1 MEKKKRERRRNRLP
15 EGWLQEFIK
24 AYDIKSTDDLKVAL
38 ADLVGDTVETM
49 MQAELEADLGYAK
62 NDSEN
67 KATDNSRNG
76 SSPKTLRS
84 EYGPI
89 DIDVPRDR
97 KSEFEPKIV
106 PKYKRDIQGLDSQII
121 SMYAKGMST
130 RDISSHIESLYG
142 AEVSAETISKITD
155 RILPEIK
162 EWQNR
167 PLKPLY
173 AIMFFDAIHYP
184 VRTEG
189 LVKQRAVYI
198 AIGIDLDGNR
208 DVCGLWIGEA
218 ESSKYW
224 LSLMNELKNR
234 GVRDILIAS
243 VDGLNGFSDAIHAVY
258 PQTDIQ
264 RCIVH
269 QVRNSMRYVSS
280 KDLKVYTSEMKKI
293 YQAPTEEAGLM
304 ELDAF
309 EEKWGKKYPAA
320 LRSWR
325 QNWVELSTFFKY
337 PPAIRR
343 LIYTTN
349 RIENFN
355 RSLRKVTKA
364 KAAYPSDTALL
375 KSLYLAIQDITFKWG
390 KTNGWH
396 EIFGQLILIFSER
409 IVPGD
414 YN

>member
-1 MEKKKRERRRNRLP
+1 MARRERKSDKLP
-15 EGWLQEFIK
+15 DGWLKGFIE
-24 AYDIKSTDDLKVAL
+24 AYDIQSTNDIKEALK
-38 ADLVGDTVETM
+38 DLVGGTVETM
-49 MQAELEADLGYAK
+49 MEAELEADLGYAK
-62 NDSEN
+62 HDSEN
-67 KATDNSRNG
+67 KKTSNSRNG
-76 SSPKTLRS
+76 SSPKTLRT
-84 EYGPI
+84 EYGEVE
-89 DIDVPRDR
+89 IDVPRDR
-97 KSEFEPKIV
+97 DSEFEPKIV
-106 PKYKRDIQGLDSQII
+106 PKHQREIKGLDNQII

-130 RDISSHIESLYG
+130 RDIADHIESLYG
-142 AEVSAETISKITD
+142 AEISAETISKITD
-155 RILPEIK
+155 KILPEIK

-173 AIMFFDAIHYP
+173 ALMFFDAIHYP

-189 LVKQRAVYI
+189 MVRQRAVYI
-198 AIGIDLDGNR
+198 AIGVDMDGER

-224 LSLMNELKNR
+224 LSCMNEMKNR
-234 GVRDILIAS
+234 GVRDILICS
-243 VDGLNGFSDAIHAVY
+243 VDGLSGFNEAIRAVY

-269 QVRNSMRYVSS
+269 QVRNSMRYVSY
-280 KDLKVYTSEMKKI
+280 KDLKAYTSGMKLI
-293 YQAPTEEAGLM
+293 YKAATEEAALL

-320 LRSWR
+320 IKSWR
-325 QNWVELSTFFKY
+325 NNWTELSTFFKY
-337 PPAIRR
+337 PPEIRK

-355 RSLRKVTKA
+355 RSLRKVTKS

-375 KSLYLAIQDITFKWG
+375 KSLYLAINDITAKWS
-390 KTNGWH
+390 KVQGWH
-396 EIFGQLILIFSER
+396 GIFGQLMIIFEDR
-409 IVPGD
+409 IQPGD

>member
-1 MEKKKRERRRNRLP
+1 MARRERKSDKLP
-15 EGWLQEFIK
+15 DGWLKGFIE
-24 AYDIKSTDDLKVAL
+24 AYDIQSTDDIKEALK
-38 ADLVGDTVETM
+38 DLVGGTVETM
-49 MQAELEADLGYAK
+49 MEAELEADLGYAK
-62 NDSEN
+62 HDSEN
-67 KATDNSRNG
+67 KKTSNSRNG
-76 SSPKTLRS
+76 SSPKTLRT
-84 EYGPI
+84 EYGEVK
-89 DIDVPRDR
+89 IDVPRDR
-97 KSEFEPKIV
+97 DSEFEPKIV
-106 PKYKRDIQGLDSQII
+106 PKHQREIKGLDNQII

-130 RDISSHIESLYG
+130 RDIADHIESLYG
-142 AEVSAETISKITD
+142 AEISAETISKITD
-155 RILPEIK
+155 KILPEIK

-173 AIMFFDAIHYP
+173 ALMFFDAIHYP

-189 LVKQRAVYI
+189 MVRQRAVYI
-198 AIGIDLDGNR
+198 AIGVDMDGER

-224 LSLMNELKNR
+224 LSCMNEMKNR
-234 GVRDILIAS
+234 GVRDILICS
-243 VDGLNGFSDAIHAVY
+243 VDGLSGFNEAIRAVY

-269 QVRNSMRYVSS
+269 QVRNSMRYVSY
-280 KDLKVYTSEMKKI
+280 KDLKTYTSGMKLI
-293 YQAPTEEAGLM
+293 YKAATEEAALL

-320 LRSWR
+320 IKSWR
-325 QNWVELSTFFKY
+325 NNWTELSTFFKY
-337 PPAIRR
+337 PPEIRK

-355 RSLRKVTKA
+355 RSLRKVTKS

-375 KSLYLAIQDITFKWG
+375 KSLYLAINDITAKWS
-390 KTNGWH
+390 KVQGWH
-396 EIFGQLILIFSER
+396 GIFGQLMIIFEDR
-409 IVPGD
+409 IQPGD